1 MIWLY
6 RIAIAAIFLF
16 ALRKGEEPERLVVA
30 IIVGAAVLDGA
41 NHAMFGDPVFFSV
54 NPGHLVIDTWAMLS
68 MLWIALKA
76 NRGWP
81 MWACS
86 AQIIVVLGHVSKL
99 IDLSVVRYGY
109 FAMMQLPISIQAG
122 AILAGTYAHVR
133 RVERIGHYHAWRLAH

>member
-6 RIAIAAIFLF
+6 RIAVASIFLF

-30 IIVGAAVLDGA
+30 ILVSASLLDVA
-41 NHAMFGDPVFFSV
+41 NHALFGDPAFYAV

-68 MLWIALKA
+68 MLWIALRA

-81 MWACS
+81 MWACA
-86 AQIIVVLGHVSKL
+86 AQIIVLLGHVSKL
-99 IDLSVVRYGY
+99 IELSAVRYGY

-122 AILAGTYAHVR
+122 AILAGTIAHDR
-133 RVERIGHYHAWRLAH
+133 RVERIGRYHAWRLAH